1 MKRAFIYKDEKSH
14 KFWCI
19 DYSGCDFSVNYGK
32 SGSIGKFEIK
42 EFETEEE
49 CLKQAEKLIRSKEK
63 KGYVEDT
70 GFDFMNRI
78 YIDSEEY
85 GLHPKT
91 SHPRFTEHFTEEFYY
106 DCIDEEAPFGSDE
119 GSDTLDSLEEAIRKN
134 PNLNFTDYP
143 QYLIEHDWGMEYI
156 PVETLDPESIKKLAS
171 KKEMDMTQSD
181 MVTYATAFG
190 QIKITDRLSPEL
202 QERGIKAIKR
212 LALLWENDLSE
223 IQNRMIDDLLS
234 FPIGKD

>member
-1 MKRAFIYKDEKSH
+1 
-14 KFWCI
+14 
-19 DYSGCDFSVNYGK
+19 
-32 SGSIGKFEIK
+32 
-42 EFETEEE
+42 
-49 CLKQAEKLIRSKEK
+49 
-63 KGYVEDT
+63 
-70 GFDFMNRI
+70 
-78 YIDSEEY
+78 
-85 GLHPKT
+85 
-91 SHPRFTEHFTEEFYY
+91 
-106 DCIDEEAPFGSDE
+106 
-119 GSDTLDSLEEAIRKN
+119 
-134 PNLNFTDYP
+134 
-143 QYLIEHDWGMEYI
+143 MEYI

-190 QIKITDRLSPEL
+190 QIKITGRLSPEL